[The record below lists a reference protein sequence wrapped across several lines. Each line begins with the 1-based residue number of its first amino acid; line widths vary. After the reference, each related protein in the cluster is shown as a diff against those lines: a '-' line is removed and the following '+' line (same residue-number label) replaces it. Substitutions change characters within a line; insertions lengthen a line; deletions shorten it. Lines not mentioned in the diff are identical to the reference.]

1 MPSSRNRSR
10 LHSSPRDTQ
19 VSVCVG
25 PRPRFGRGFAPRC
38 PCRTTASRALAHR
51 STSRSNCGR
60 RNSTRGHRKPP
71 SGAPAVTEHHSERVP
86 RGGGGDAQEPPS
98 AHASA
103 WQANPCSSRAPSW
116 ASILLCAG
124 RSSALAAC
132 ADFSFSSIPGAR
144 PRQAQA
150 SGLSICG
157 SGECTPS
164 LETI

>member
-1 MPSSRNRSR
+1 MRSSRNRSH
-10 LHSSPRDTQ
+10 LSSSPVDTQ

-38 PCRTTASRALAHR
+38 PCRTTASRALSHR
-51 STSRSNCGR
+51 STSRSNWGR

-71 SGAPAVTEHHSERVP
+71 SGAPAVTEHHAERVP

-116 ASILLCAG
+116 ASILLRAVTDSRWHPRPRIAFAR
-124 RSSALAAC
+124 RSSAATAWPSERLLGTEGNSRPW
-132 ADFSFSSIPGAR
+132 FSG
-144 PRQAQA
+144 
-150 SGLSICG
+150 
-157 SGECTPS
+157 
-164 LETI
+164 